1 MFDDVKFLF
10 FVNILFINKFIIYLL
25 QMVVI
30 WNILKVMKNREVSV
44 MVKVYFDVDIL
55 RMKIVLFDDIR

>member
-1 MFDDVKFLF
+1 
-10 FVNILFINKFIIYLL
+10 
-25 QMVVI
+25 MVVI

>member
-1 MFDDVKFLF
+1 
-10 FVNILFINKFIIYLL
+10 
-25 QMVVI
+25 MVVI

-55 RMKIVLFDDIR
+55 RIKIVLFDDIR